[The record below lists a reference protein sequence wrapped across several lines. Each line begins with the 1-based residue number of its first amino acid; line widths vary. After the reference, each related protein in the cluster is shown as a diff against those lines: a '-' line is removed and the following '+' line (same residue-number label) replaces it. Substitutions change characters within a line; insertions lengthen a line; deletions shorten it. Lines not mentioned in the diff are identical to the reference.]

1 MRTTLSPVISEMQRN
16 GSRTGYAPGIRVV
29 HQASDFRSIVYQV
42 ELSRATLRIDQANL
56 WPSEK
61 RILDV
66 IIESGLECNYHAG
79 FVDQLLKL
87 LGDHSISLQKQTLIN
102 SLGGIRSKLNVRR
115 TQEAVDLY
123 RDAVNET
130 REFQEGIGEEL

>member
-1 MRTTLSPVISEMQRN
+1 MSTTISKVIEEMRKN

-56 WPSEK
+56 WKSEK

-66 IIESGLECNYHAG
+66 IINENLECNYHYG
-79 FVDQLLKL
+79 FIEKL
-87 LGDHSISLQKQTLIN
+87 LSLLAENGTHLQRQTLVN
-102 SLGGIRSKLNVRR
+102 TLGSIRSKLNVGR

-130 REFQEGIGEEL
+130 REFQEGIGEEA

>member
-1 MRTTLSPVISEMQRN
+1 MSTTISKVIEEMRKN

-42 ELSRATLRIDQANL
+42 ELDRATLRIDQANL
-56 WPSEK
+56 WKSEK
-61 RILDV
+61 RIQDV
-66 IIESGLECNYHAG
+66 IINENLECNYHYG
-79 FVDQLLKL
+79 FIEKL
-87 LGDHSISLQKQTLIN
+87 LSLLAENGKGYKRQTLDN
-102 SLGGIRSKLNVRR
+102 TLGGIRSKLNVRR

-130 REFQEGIGEEL
+130 REFQERIGEEA